1 VVILIRPKI
10 GFPVCFGYG
19 VETLLADGLEGAIG
33 TCTAQ
38 KLRIDWGTH
47 GKLLHVVT

>member
-1 VVILIRPKI
+1 MILVRPKI
-10 GFPVCFGYG
+10 GFQACFGYS

-33 TCTAQ
+33 PYAVQ

-47 GKLLHVVT
+47 GKLQHVVT